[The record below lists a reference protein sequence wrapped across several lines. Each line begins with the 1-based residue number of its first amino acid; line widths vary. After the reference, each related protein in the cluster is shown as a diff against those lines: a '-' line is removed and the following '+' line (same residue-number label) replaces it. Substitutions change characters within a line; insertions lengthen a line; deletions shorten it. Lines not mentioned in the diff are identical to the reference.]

1 MTSRKKTRPRARHR
15 PSRSLPV
22 ADAGRGPSA
31 AWGGFKS
38 KEGDFLGVDEVDLQ
52 AMRRIG
58 LAPFLVWPHPPQS
71 VRPAALAR
79 ELKVSSDTLKRRLA
93 ELRAAGVYHGTM
105 VFPNPRLLGLRMA
118 SLHFRLGEEA
128 RRLVAPEAVIA
139 LPGVLGVFDMVGGD
153 RCVDVAFEAD
163 AGRDALQD
171 ELSGL
176 LGAASSHFV
185 DYASPAPGAMSPLDW
200 RLVQAL
206 RAAPDTTLER
216 AAQAVGVSQRTAKR
230 RFDRMAREGCIDVVG
245 LWDPGA
251 IEGTLLV
258 DLVFRLAPG
267 AGPQDVPTILN
278 AFRSRWVAQWSPPD
292 RRLGHLTLV
301 VVARSARELEDLR
314 REGESLACVERCDAL
329 VLESARESWGW
340 LDALVAQ
347 RAGKGNEAQGRS
359 APPTKTA
366 IVSAK
371 RPVRAKARTPART
384 RR

>member
-1 MTSRKKTRPRARHR
+1 M
-15 PSRSLPV
+15 
-22 ADAGRGPSA
+22 
-31 AWGGFKS
+31 
-38 KEGDFLGVDEVDLQ
+38 DEVDLQ

-71 VRPAALAR
+71 IRPAALAR
-79 ELKVSSDTLKRRLA
+79 ELKVSPDTIKRRLA
-93 ELRAAGVYHGTM
+93 DLRAAGVYHGTL

-118 SLHFRLGEEA
+118 SLHFRLGEAA
-128 RRLVAPEAVIA
+128 RRLVPPEAVTA
-139 LPGVLGVFDMVGGD
+139 VPGVIGVFDMVGGD
-153 RCVDVAFEAD
+153 RCVDVAFGAES
-163 AGRDALQD
+163 GRETLQG
-171 ELSGL
+171 ELSSL

-185 DYASPAPGAMSPLDW
+185 DYASPAPASMSPLDW

-206 RAAPDTTLER
+206 RTAPDTTLEQ

-230 RFDRMAREGCIDVVG
+230 RFDRMAKEGCIDMVG

-251 IEGTLLV
+251 MQGHLLV
-258 DLVFRLAPG
+258 DLVFRLAQG

-347 RAGKGNEAQGRS
+347 RAGAGQEAPA
-359 APPTKTA
+359 APARRAVVTA
-366 IVSAK
+366 KA
-371 RPVRAKARTPART
+371 PARAKTGSAGKRGR
-384 RR
+384 